1 MTKPNAVFALL
12 SILIAE
18 SCGNPHQAIAVQ
30 LSPQERTFRKWDK
43 NGDGVL
49 LRSEVP
55 EGLRRMFGRV
65 DRNQDGKVTLAEHM
79 AATAG
84 KKRTQ
89 PSVTSGELKRHVIR
103 QAWRQ
108 EPQGFERD
116 FFVRVPSTAGQRWPV
131 TFLFHGNGGNARST
145 MRQWPEL
152 LPGHLIVAP
161 QGYQRSWNISD
172 EKSRAPDVEYFKLMV
187 AEIKQ
192 KYPRAD
198 LSNISLIGFSNGA
211 GYIFRLLI
219 ELDETVA
226 IKNAVPM
233 VSSMVTEQ
241 YHQDTFWNRS
251 DDSTVIYDQKA
262 TPVGTRNIL
271 TIHGTADRIVPYKG
285 GMRGPNARHLSAQDT
300 AYVWARQQG
309 FKGRQLNDSEGKP
322 LSEEIVRY
330 TYPQA
335 KVTHLKVI
343 NGGHGFGPV
352 GGQVNDLVKDF
363 IQANVR

>member
-1 MTKPNAVFALL
+1 MTKLNAAFALL
-12 SILIAE
+12 SVLMAE
-18 SCGNPHQAIAVQ
+18 SCANAQQAIAVQ

-43 NGDGVL
+43 NGDSVL
-49 LRSEVP
+49 VRSEVP
-55 EGLRRMFGRV
+55 EGLRRIFDRV
-65 DRNQDGKVTLAEHM
+65 DRNRDGKVTLAEHM
-79 AATAG
+79 AATSG
-84 KKRTQ
+84 KKRAQ
-89 PSVTSGELKRHVIR
+89 PSVTPGERKRHIIR
-103 QAWRQ
+103 QTWRQ
-108 EPQGFERD
+108 EPQGFDRD
-116 FFVRVPSTAGQRWPV
+116 FFVQAPSTAGQRWPI

-152 LPGHLIVAP
+152 LQGQLLVAP

-172 EKSRAPDVEYFKLMV
+172 EKSKAPDVEYFKLMV

-219 ELDETVA
+219 ELDETVV
-226 IKNAVPM
+226 IRNAVAM

-241 YHQDTFWNRS
+241 YHQHAFWARS
-251 DDSTVIYDQKA
+251 DDSTVIYNQKT

-285 GMRGPNARHLSAQDT
+285 GMRGRNSRHLSAQDT
-300 AYVWARQQG
+300 AYAWARQQG
-309 FKGRQLNDSEGKP
+309 FQGRQLKDSEGMP

-330 TYPQA
+330 AYPQS
-335 KVTHLKVI
+335 KVTHFKVI

-352 GGQVNDLVKDF
+352 SRQVNDLVRDF